1 MCVCVCVC
9 VCERERERERERV
22 LFFFLFFCVE
32 EFQYVVALGFVDV
45 MDALNRHTRFTFFI
59 A

>member
-9 VCERERERERERV
+9 VCVREREREREGAV
-22 LFFFLFFCVE
+22 LSSFFCIE
-32 EFQYVVALGFVDV
+32 EFQYAVALGFVDV
-45 MDALNRHTRFTFFI
+45 MDALNMHTWFSLFI